1 FHSNMSGTGSIIT
14 AFGQG
19 AVKIT
24 FFDNGKN
31 PVDAQEVTGYKSGQY
46 KWSINP
52 LNIGGLQ
59 KYGFSVENKGF
70 QFLQVN
76 WNGESHNLTSGANT
90 IAFDLW
96 NQASFKPTKTDAP
109 PGQHVGAI
117 TLLEQP

>member
-1 FHSNMSGTGSIIT
+1 MSSTGAIIT

-19 AVKIT
+19 SIMIT
-24 FFDNGKN
+24 FYDNLQN
-31 PVDAQEVTGYKSGQY
+31 PVDSQSITGRKSGSY

-59 KYGFSVENKGF
+59 KYSFSIENKGF
-70 QFLQVN
+70 LMAQVN
-76 WNGESHNLTSGANT
+76 WDGQTQNLTSGANT

-96 NQASFKPTKTDAP
+96 NSKSFTPSKTDAP
-109 PGQHVGAI
+109 PAQHVGGV